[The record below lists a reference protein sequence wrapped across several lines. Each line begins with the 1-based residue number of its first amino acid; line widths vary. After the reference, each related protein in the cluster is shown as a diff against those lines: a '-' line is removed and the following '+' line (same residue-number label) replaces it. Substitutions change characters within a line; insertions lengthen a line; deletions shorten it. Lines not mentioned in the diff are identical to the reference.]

1 MHKCGRWCV
10 CVCMRLCACNYSA
23 RGWVMDKTLYVWHSY
38 VLRNAA
44 SHLSA
49 TASTCCIRHVFVLK
63 SPDELI
69 NYTHTRTHRGHTP
82 STTIQESDASLQHSP
97 THTCTP
103 YSHQSRLTPWCPLCY
118 TGCSDW
124 QAALM
129 PLMAALIEIPH
140 MALVKKTIYSWAIA
154 VVELRPSRPMIK
166 SLGHGIH

>member
-1 MHKCGRWCV
+1 
-10 CVCMRLCACNYSA
+10 MRLCACNYSA

-69 NYTHTRTHRGHTP
+69 NYTHTRTHTQRPHTLHNNTP
-82 STTIQESDASLQHSP
+82 RRAMPVCKHSP
-97 THTCTP
+97 THTYTP
-103 YSHQSRLTPWCPLCY
+103 YSHQSRLTPCCPLCN

-140 MALVKKTIYSWAIA
+140 MALVKKTIYSRAIA